1 MGVFTVMHSSARPS
15 IPDGLPQL
23 QAGSHLA
30 PEDGACL
37 MEYVSVLAGTTFS
50 DHPGCTDPTLA
61 ALARLVNDSCSDAG
75 RPLLAVLAPDL
86 AATPRADARRT
97 AAVVRAAVGAAFTAA
112 GEPGGLR
119 RHLRGAQRRYDK
131 VTGTGRLAALA
142 RRTDLLHRHGSAV
155 RHLEAAVAA
164 VRDLPL
170 GPQRDAALHSVLSA
184 AVLAASGR
192 RCRSLEATDMERSSP
207 RPHERLLPPPGSVR

>member
-1 MGVFTVMHSSARPS
+1 MNSTDRSALPA
-15 IPDGLPQL
+15 GLPEL
-23 QAGSHLA
+23 RPGAHLL

-50 DHPGCTDPTLA
+50 DHPRCTDPTLA

-112 GEPGGLR
+112 GEPGALR

-170 GPQRDAALHSVLSA
+170 GPQRDAALHAVLSA
-184 AVLAASGR
+184 AVMAASGR
-192 RCRSLEATDMERSSP
+192 RGRSLEAIDMERSSP
-207 RPHERLLPPPGSVR
+207 RPHERLLPPPGAVR